1 MNYKVEVLIT
11 QNLRLYKKKKE
22 ISLSLSTHT
31 HTHTHTH
38 TQVVSGQCEKVA
50 IYKPG
55 G

>member
-1 MNYKVEVLIT
+1 MQV
-11 QNLRLYKKKKE
+11 LRLYKKE
-22 ISLSLSTHT
+22 ISLSLFLHT

-38 TQVVSGQCEKVA
+38 TEAVSGQSEKVA